1 MWLDFAFQELFGL
14 EQRLSEETAD
24 LYFDTISEK
33 LRTPEFLPRALY
45 ERFNLEVLA
54 TTDSPLDSLADH
66 QAIRESNWKAR
77 ILPTFRPD
85 PVVDPEFAGFA
96 ENIAKLGEK
105 TGEDT
110 STWAGY
116 LNALRMTRVRFRE
129 LGCTATDHGHPTART
144 ANLST
149 AEAAELFARVI
160 AGSADAQQQEL
171 FRAQMLTEMARMS
184 LEDGLVM
191 QIHPGSARNH
201 NRKLYER
208 YGRDVGADI
217 PMPTNYVDALRPL
230 LDQFGNERD
239 LTIILFTLDESAYS
253 RELAPLAGHY
263 PCLRLGPPWWF
274 HDSPEGMMRFREQ
287 VTETAGFYNTV
298 GFNDDTRAFLSIPAR
313 HDMSRRMDCAF
324 LAKLVAEHRLEED
337 EALEVAH
344 DLAYRLGEKGISA
357 VEDAAWRIRR
367 LSTIRRRARL
377 SAGTRLGRVRWTVC
391 AMLFVATS
399 INYMDRQVIAILKP
413 TLEHSI
419 GMTEVS
425 YGYIVDAFQ
434 IAYAIGLLAAG
445 RLIDKLGTRIGYM
458 LVMAVWS
465 LSAMGHAL
473 ASTVLEFGF
482 ARFFLGLGES
492 GNFPAAIKTV
502 AEWFP
507 QNERSLA
514 TGIFNSGAN
523 VGAILAPAIVPW
535 VTLRYGWHAAFLTT
549 GLFSVLWIVWWFRNY
564 RKPTDHSTLTGAEL
578 RHIYQ
583 EAAADMGPSPSVP
596 WRRLLGFRQTWAF
609 SIAKFLTDPIWWFYL
624 FWLPSYFS
632 AKFNLN
638 LSHLGLPLIIVYN
651 VSAIGSIGGGWLPA
665 PFRRLGLSPNYA
677 RLAAMLF
684 CACLVV
690 PIYTAS

>member
-1 MWLDFAFQELFGL
+1 MAETKAFNNP
-14 EQRLSEETAD
+14 
-24 LYFDTISEK
+24 
-33 LRTPEFLPRALY
+33 TP
-45 ERFNLEVLA
+45 
-54 TTDSPLDSLADH
+54 
-66 QAIRESNWKAR
+66 
-77 ILPTFRPD
+77 
-85 PVVDPEFAGFA
+85 
-96 ENIAKLGEK
+96 
-105 TGEDT
+105 
-110 STWAGY
+110 ST
-116 LNALRMTRVRFRE
+116 
-129 LGCTATDHGHPTART
+129 
-144 ANLST
+144 
-149 AEAAELFARVI
+149 
-160 AGSADAQQQEL
+160 
-171 FRAQMLTEMARMS
+171 
-184 LEDGLVM
+184 
-191 QIHPGSARNH
+191 
-201 NRKLYER
+201 
-208 YGRDVGADI
+208 
-217 PMPTNYVDALRPL
+217 
-230 LDQFGNERD
+230 
-239 LTIILFTLDESAYS
+239 
-253 RELAPLAGHY
+253 
-263 PCLRLGPPWWF
+263 
-274 HDSPEGMMRFREQ
+274 
-287 VTETAGFYNTV
+287 
-298 GFNDDTRAFLSIPAR
+298 
-313 HDMSRRMDCAF
+313 
-324 LAKLVAEHRLEED
+324 
-337 EALEVAH
+337 
-344 DLAYRLGEKGISA
+344 
-357 VEDAAWRIRR
+357 
-367 LSTIRRRARL
+367 L

-465 LSAMGHAL
+465 FSAMGHAL

-549 GLFSVLWIVWWFRNY
+549 GLFSVLWILWWFRYY
-564 RKPTDHSTLTGAEL
+564 RTPTDHPTLTGEEL

-583 EAAADMGPSPSVP
+583 EAAADMGPSPAVP

-609 SIAKFLTDPIWWFYL
+609 SIAKFLTDPIWYFYL

-677 RLAAMLF
+677 RLTAMLF
-684 CACLVV
+684 CAFLVV
-690 PIYTAS
+690 PIYTASSAKSVWAAIALISIAAGAHQGWSANLFTTSSDMFPRSAVGAVVGIGGMAGSVGSALFAFFAGHILQLTHSYAVLFGIAASAYLLALIVMYLLAPGLKKVEFAS